1 MLLMIVRL
9 GLKEN
14 SKNLLRL
21 VNGMVLG
28 EKEGQGV
35 EFINIYVYI
44 YIMSHLIN
52 VSDEVY
58 EELTKLKK
66 IRNDSYSSVLKDVLK
81 KNSQLKK
88 TIGWEEMIQKAK
100 ERDAQYK
107 GKKEKIDHDLIAYG
121 VSRDSS

>member
-1 MLLMIVRL
+1 
-9 GLKEN
+9 
-14 SKNLLRL
+14 
-21 VNGMVLG
+21 
-28 EKEGQGV
+28 
-35 EFINIYVYI
+35 
-44 YIMSHLIN
+44 MSHLIN